1 MDNQQLRDNDYYIK
15 KQFYIVYS
23 LSVIL
28 SFLGGFYLKDYS
40 CSNIINI
47 HNDTFDR

>member
-1 MDNQQLRDNDYYIK
+1 MDNQQLLDNEYYIK
-15 KQFYIVYS
+15 KKFYILYS
-23 LSVIL
+23 LSIII